1 MVARGGSRNW
11 YEGSVCVLVIHRTTT
26 VYGGARAV
34 PGTVVST
41 WFDVA
46 DIFAACGI
54 VQSKIPQFGVA
65 DIFAVLLCKARYHN
79 LAQWNCRTL

>member
-1 MVARGGSRNW
+1 MLLRNLVVARRGSRNW
-11 YEGSVCVLVIHRTTT
+11 YEGYVCVLVIHRTST

-41 WFDVA
+41 WFDVP
-46 DIFAACGI
+46 DIFAPCGT

-65 DIFAVLLCKARYHN
+65 DIFSVLLCRAR
-79 LAQWNCRTL
+79 